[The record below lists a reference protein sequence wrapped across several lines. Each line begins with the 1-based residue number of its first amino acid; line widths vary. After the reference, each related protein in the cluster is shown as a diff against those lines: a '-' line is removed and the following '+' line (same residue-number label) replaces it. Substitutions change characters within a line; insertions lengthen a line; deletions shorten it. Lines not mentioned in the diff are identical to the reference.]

1 MKQITF
7 CRKPKEFV
15 TVNTV
20 HVVPVWSSASFQG
33 KCRVQLRAR
42 ISAYALFLAPAWGS
56 SDPSPLPCTLSL
68 PLQGFYYWLNC
79 NHSKSFQEKNT
90 ATPKGNEKSQ
100 CLVKRP
106 GISLCIGI
114 LSSETFPQ
122 VCFYVNPTV
131 WAGQLKPFK
140 IAYKLHLWH
149 LRLGDYHLASCNN
162 IFSSI
167 IFTIIPSPNSLHSDL
182 PPWQTTALC
191 VKAQGSASCHSEG
204 RTRGG
209 NRQPIDTAEGG
220 SSPRAQT
227 KCPLN
232 ASWLPRVPD
241 DHNGQ
246 LAFSNVIPW
255 SDLHRLI
262 SMQVP
267 SLIPPKHSR
276 R

>member
-1 MKQITF
+1 M
-7 CRKPKEFV
+7 
-15 TVNTV
+15 
-20 HVVPVWSSASFQG
+20 
-33 KCRVQLRAR
+33 
-42 ISAYALFLAPAWGS
+42 
-56 SDPSPLPCTLSL
+56 
-68 PLQGFYYWLNC
+68 
-79 NHSKSFQEKNT
+79 
-90 ATPKGNEKSQ
+90 SQ

-167 IFTIIPSPNSLHSDL
+167 IFTIIPGPNSLHSDL

-255 SDLHRLI
+255 SDLHRLL